1 MSERILLEIYK
12 DTPSQVSPYLVDTE
26 KVAEMDVTDT
36 PTADLDKIFKIQEV
50 LGRRWS
56 TRRIPC
62 N

>member
-1 MSERILLEIYK
+1 MSEQVILDIFK
-12 DTPSQVSPYLVDTE
+12 DTPSQISPYLIDTE
-26 KVAEMDVTDT
+26 KVAEMDITNT
-36 PTADLDKIFKIQEV
+36 PIHDLDKILKIQDV

>member
-1 MSERILLEIYK
+1 MSEQVILDIFK
-12 DTPSQVSPYLVDTE
+12 DTPSQISPYLIDTE
-26 KVAEMDVTDT
+26 KVAEMDITDT
-36 PTADLDKIFKIQEV
+36 PIDQLKKILKIQDV